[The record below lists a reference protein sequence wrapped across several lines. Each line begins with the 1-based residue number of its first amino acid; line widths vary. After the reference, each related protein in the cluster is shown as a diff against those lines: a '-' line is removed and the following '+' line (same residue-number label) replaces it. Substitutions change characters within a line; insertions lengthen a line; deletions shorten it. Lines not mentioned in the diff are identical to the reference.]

1 MLDQIER
8 LMTAM
13 REVTDDVAHD
23 LRTPLSRLRT
33 RLERALVGPS
43 GTDPSG
49 ADPPDG
55 ASQGEAIRAAIDEA
69 DRLLATFNALLSIAE
84 LEARTRHDQ
93 TTPLDL
99 SEVARSAAE
108 LYEPVAEE
116 KGFALTVT
124 AEAGVRIRGDWHLL
138 SQALANLLDNALKY
152 AGGGQIELRV
162 FPSNGQAILEV
173 ADQGPGIPEADR
185 QSVLDRFV
193 RLEPSRTTPGNGLG
207 LSLVRAIARRHDG
220 SVTLEDNRPGLRVR
234 LSFTRLTG

>member
-1 MLDQIER
+1 
-8 LMTAM
+8 MTAM

-33 RLERALVGPS
+33 RLERALVL
-43 GTDPSG
+43 PSG
-49 ADPPDG
+49 AVPPAD
-55 ASQGEAIRAAIDEA
+55 ASQSEAIRAAIDEA

-84 LEARTRHDQ
+84 LEAGARHDQ
-93 TTPLDL
+93 TAPLDL

-116 KGFALTVT
+116 KGFALTV
-124 AEAGVRIRGDWHLL
+124 AAKPGVGMRGDRHLL
-138 SQALANLLDNALKY
+138 SQAISNLLDNALKY

-162 FPSNGQAILEV
+162 FPENGQAILEIT
-173 ADQGPGIPEADR
+173 DQGPGIPEADR
-185 QSVLDRFV
+185 HSVLDRFV

-234 LSFTRLTG
+234 LQFARLPT